1 MCTKESVHISVTAS
15 GSCRS
20 GLSPLISWLP
30 STPHLPSCLTV
41 CALSSLT
48 SRVIISHFFVL
59 QSCHSDQLLASRP
72 CVSTWLSLSLAHTH
86 TDTHAHTFP
95 LTHTHTVLSF
105 CVCLWWVSI
114 IHADQ
119 CWAPCAQIHQICMQ
133 VCLEMCCI
141 SSALPCRW
149 WCWRMDLNICTC
161 CRITVYENRNFASV
175 RCSCLDW

>member
-1 MCTKESVHISVTAS
+1 MHISVTAS

-72 CVSTWLSLSLAHTH
+72 CVSTWLSLSLSHTL
-86 TDTHAHTFP
+86 TQ
-95 LTHTHTVLSF
+95 THTHTPSHSHTHTHTLCCHFV
-105 CVCLWWVSI
+105 CVCGEFPSSMRISVELRV
-114 IHADQ
+114 HRYTRF
-119 CWAPCAQIHQICMQ
+119 
-133 VCLEMCCI
+133 VCKYAWKCVV
-141 SSALPCRW
+141 SSALPCQW
-149 WCWRMDLNICTC
+149 
-161 CRITVYENRNFASV
+161 
-175 RCSCLDW
+175 